1 MSDVYMKGRLRKLV
15 QCQSP
20 PVLDP
25 FGSSLLSLSYLHLS
39 GIPLSWNTVCFHQDY
54 FYIADGGL
62 TRWKP
67 HDSRGRG
74 LIANCVHGITISPQ
88 GQIYL
93 VDKYNGELR
102 VYDPNT
108 PELAPPRFVA
118 RIDDG
123 FWVSILWFHMISY
136 RRCRRYD
143 VQRLNDPKRLGLFDA
158 EPLYATVRYWFV
170 PLLLL
175 SQRCSL
181 HIGNHWPRNRSGEAL
196 GGIQS
201 GASFCGSSI
210 WFRSSLH
217 FCRPWRSSLH
227 RWHGRLPWCLW
238 TLGLPAAGSRAE
250 RASGTGPDGDGGCVR
265 IATSL
270 QLDQDWTRTGPGL

>member
-15 QCQSP
+15 QCQSH

-25 FGSSLLSLSYLHLS
+25 FGSSLLSLSYLDLS
-39 GIPLSWNTVCFHQDY
+39 GIPPSWNTVCFHQDC

-67 HDSRGRG
+67 HESRGRG

-102 VYDPNT
+102 EYDLNT

-118 RIDDG
+118 KIDDG
-123 FWVSILWFHMISY
+123 FWVTSILWFHMISY

-143 VQRLNDPKRLGLFDA
+143 VPRLDDPNWL
-158 EPLYATVRYWFV
+158 V
-170 PLLLL
+170 PLPLWGIDLFH
-175 SQRCSL
+175 CSCS
-181 HIGNHWPRNRSGEAL
+181 PSGVL
-196 GGIQS
+196 
-201 GASFCGSSI
+201 
-210 WFRSSLH
+210 
-217 FCRPWRSSLH
+217 
-227 RWHGRLPWCLW
+227 
-238 TLGLPAAGSRAE
+238 
-250 RASGTGPDGDGGCVR
+250 
-265 IATSL
+265 
-270 QLDQDWTRTGPGL
+270 